1 MEKIIKKAEEV
12 CKTISKSLEEADYNN
27 FRIDFAIRT
36 WEGGKFDRIKFFDSK
51 GVYEIDGGKYLVEI
65 THMGNCAFAY
75 FGEQSIEDF
84 ALNRK
89 AIKSIFELCE
99 AVDEYLKEREKEEN
113 ETKDVSNK

>member
-27 FRIDFAIRT
+27 FRIDFVIRT

-51 GVYEIDGGKYLVEI
+51 GAYEIDGGKYLVEI

>member
-12 CKTISKSLEEADYNN
+12 CKAISKSLEEAGYNN
-27 FRIDFAIRT
+27 FCIDFT
-36 WEGGKFDRIKFFDSK
+36 TSTCEGGKFDRIKFFDSE
-51 GVYEIDGGKYLVEI
+51 GVDEPNGGKYLVEI

-89 AIKSIFELCE
+89 AIKGISELCE
-99 AVDEYLKEREKEEN
+99 VVNEYLKEREKAKN
-113 ETKDVSNK
+113 GQDQ

>member
-12 CKTISKSLEEADYNN
+12 RKAISKSLEEADYNN
-27 FRIDFAIRT
+27 FCIDYAIST
-36 WEGGKFDRIKFFDSK
+36 CEGGKFDRIKFFDSE
-51 GVYEIDGGKYLVEI
+51 GVYELNGGKYLVEI

-99 AVDEYLKEREKEEN
+99 AVDEYLKEREEEEN
-113 ETKDVSNK
+113 GQD